1 MYNDYRTKHKP
12 LEPENSQLQGETMDR
27 YRIKSKQRNKILNLD
42 FEDHGV
48 TLYYVQYKILWF
60 WITITTAFTTLK
72 QAEEHIEL
80 KLKEKYY
87 VKINNK
93 TI

>member
-1 MYNDYRTKHKP
+1 
-12 LEPENSQLQGETMDR
+12 MDI
-27 YRIKSKQRNKILNLD
+27 YRIRSKQRNKLTNTEY
-42 FEDHGV
+42 EDHGV
-48 TLYYVQYKILWF
+48 TYYYVQYQILWF

-87 VKINNK
+87 VKTNNETTK
-93 TI
+93 NNT

>member
-1 MYNDYRTKHKP
+1 M
-12 LEPENSQLQGETMDR
+12 GI
-27 YRIKSKQRNKILNLD
+27 YRIKSKQRNKLTNTEY
-42 FEDHGV
+42 EDHGV
-48 TLYYVQYKILWF
+48 TYYYVQYQILWF

-87 VKINNK
+87 VKTNNETTK
-93 TI
+93 NNT